1 MVGEV
6 ASITGL
12 PKLNRQSWGFFMS
25 QLSRRELARLGAGSV
40 IAVAAVAASTTQ
52 ASAYQGNM
60 ERALSALYEALAA
73 LREATPNKGG
83 HKANAARL
91 VEQAIEVRVGGEQHY
106 ALLLVAFAHERRSF
120 ICCALLGGEPG
131 SGSCQ

>member
-1 MVGEV
+1 V
-6 ASITGL
+6 
-12 PKLNRQSWGFFMS
+12 S
-25 QLSRRELARLGAGSV
+25 QFSRRELARLGAGSA

-60 ERALSALYEALAA
+60 ERALSALYEALAS

-91 VEQAIEVRVGGEQHY
+91 VEQAIEETK
-106 ALLLVAFAHERRSF
+106 
-120 ICCALLGGEPG
+120 LGIEWADEH
-131 SGSCQ
+131 